1 MYCTYFIYNRFTRKH
16 QKLSKQFQSRPDAN
30 TTNDNPGDKLIIHL
44 RDSLQDAQKDI
55 LHHCQGEQ
63 DQGEGI
69 VQEALE
75 NYVAGTK
82 PRR

>member
-44 RDSLQDAQKDI
+44 RDSFQDTQKDI
-55 LHHCQGEQ
+55 LHNRQGEQ
-63 DQGEGI
+63 DQGERV
-69 VQEALE
+69 VQEAFE
-75 NYVAGTK
+75 DYVTCAK